1 MGLISAA
8 VGAVGGGLADQWL
21 EVIEA
26 GDMGEGVVLAKGVA
40 VRTDKRNTKQ
50 KRFKRCRFKRFYYSC
65 KSKPVCDVG
74 GRGKDSRLYGR
85 AGIF

>member
-40 VRTDKRNTKQ
+40 VRTEQ
-50 KRFKRCRFKRFYYSC
+50 KRFKRCRFKRLYHSC
-65 KSKPVCDVG
+65 KSEPVYDVG
-74 GRGKDSRLYGR
+74 GRGKDSRLYGG

>member
-1 MGLISAA
+1 MGLIAAA

-40 VRTDKRNTKQ
+40 VRTDKRNTNKKVPAILFQ
-50 KRFKRCRFKRFYYSC
+50 TVLLFM
-65 KSKPVCDVG
+65 
-74 GRGKDSRLYGR
+74 
-85 AGIF
+85 